1 MAAFSDRVLSITGA
15 SSGIG
20 EALALAV
27 AGQHPRLVL
36 AGRDTARL
44 KDIAGRC
51 RSNGARVLA
60 VTSDLS
66 AQSAC
71 QSLIDQAV
79 AEYGTV
85 DVLINNAGQTM
96 WALFE
101 EVSDLALFER
111 LMKVNYL
118 SSVYC
123 TYFALPYLMQ
133 NRGRIVAVT
142 SVAGFT
148 GVPTRTAYAASK
160 HAMVG
165 FFESLRVELAGSGT
179 TVTIVAP
186 DFVQSRIHQR
196 ALGPG
201 GDPLDSNPMS
211 YSHVMTAERCA
222 RMILRATEKRKRLLV
237 TSLRGRFGRWV
248 KLLAP
253 RLIDRIAAH
262 AISRRR

>member
-1 MAAFSDRVLSITGA
+1 MAAFSDRVLIITGA

-27 AGQHPRLVL
+27 AGQRPRLVL
-36 AGRDTARL
+36 AGRETARIE
-44 KDIAGRC
+44 DVASRC
-51 RSNGARVLA
+51 RSDGARVLA
-60 VTSDLS
+60 VTGDLS
-66 AQSAC
+66 EQSAC
-71 QSLIDQAV
+71 QSLINQAV
-79 AEYGTV
+79 AEYGTI

-96 WALFE
+96 WVLFE
-101 EVSDLALFER
+101 EISDLVLFER

-123 TYFALPYLMQ
+123 TYFALLYLKQ

-142 SVAGFT
+142 SITGFT

-186 DFVQSRIHQR
+186 DFVQSRVHER
-196 ALGPG
+196 ALGPN
-201 GDPLDSNPMS
+201 GDPLGANPMS

-222 RMILRATEKRKRLLV
+222 RMILRATKKRKRLLI
-237 TSLRGRFGRWV
+237 TSVRGRFGRWV

-253 RLIDRIAAH
+253 GLIDRIAART
-262 AISRRR
+262 ISRRR